1 MSRTSDYEKMAAGE
15 AAVTANHLRKQFN
28 HSVYASGLLGFIAL
42 AGPYF
47 FLFVHNQL
55 GENFASF
62 MTTIIGFIV
71 CAGALI
77 TSVIVGFTAGGYWKQ
92 FQELELEMAKEAAR
106 SLVRDSEP

>member
-1 MSRTSDYEKMAAGE
+1 MSRTSDYDKMVAGE

-28 HSVYASGLLGFIAL
+28 HRVYISGLLGFIAL

-62 MTTIIGFIV
+62 MTTVIGFIV

-77 TSVIVGFTAGGYWKQ
+77 TSAVVGFTAGGYWKEL
-92 FQELELEMAKEAAR
+92 QELELEMAKEAVR
-106 SLVRDSEP
+106 SLVRDPEP